1 MILKTVIFKYE
12 DIQLLASIINSLQLN
27 GFENARLVVKAGNI
41 LDSGAIKEM
50 TDKGKQNETD

>member
-1 MILKTVIFKYE
+1 MKTVIFKYE